1 MSHEALGKALGLWH
15 CLRAKVVYTG
25 LIGFIS
31 QSLPEGFPDAFSHGI
46 IKGVNG
52 LAAKH
57 VILVGLDGNAG
68 QGRVGRNV
76 VGLAQHAVTSGKS
89 ALEQLDDIIA
99 KSEQAED

>member
-68 QGRVGRNV
+68 QGGVSTDGV
-76 VGLAQHAVTSGKS
+76 WLTQKAVASGKS
-89 ALEQLDDIIA
+89 PMEQL
-99 KSEQAED
+99 